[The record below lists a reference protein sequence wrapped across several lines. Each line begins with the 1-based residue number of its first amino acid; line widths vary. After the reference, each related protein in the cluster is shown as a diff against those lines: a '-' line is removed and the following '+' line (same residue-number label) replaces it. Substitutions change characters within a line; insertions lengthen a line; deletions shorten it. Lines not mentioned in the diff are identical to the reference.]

1 MSSGMAEREMGGR
14 CGAACF
20 NARRGTVW
28 AQVGA
33 TDLSTQIL
41 GVGVG
46 GWGGTRLGRT
56 IWTAHPCDGLLPT
69 EEHVSNAT
77 SRLHLKG
84 VETLT
89 QMNKLEVGTGTLG

>member
-14 CGAACF
+14 CGVVCFSALRACDVSPGGSH
-20 NARRGTVW
+20 RPEHTDSRCGSRGR
-28 AQVGA
+28 
-33 TDLSTQIL
+33 
-41 GVGVG
+41 
-46 GWGGTRLGRT
+46 GGTRLGRT

-69 EEHVSNAT
+69 EEHVSNET

-89 QMNKLEVGTGTLG
+89 QMNKLEVGTGALR